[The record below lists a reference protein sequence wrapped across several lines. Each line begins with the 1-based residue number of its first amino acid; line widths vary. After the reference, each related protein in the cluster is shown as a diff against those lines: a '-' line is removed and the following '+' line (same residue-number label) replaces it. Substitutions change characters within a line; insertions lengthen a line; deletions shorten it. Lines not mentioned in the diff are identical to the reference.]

1 MKSILRVVL
10 WLVPVV
16 LAIIGP
22 STLCG
27 GQNNG
32 RNKKRRTFR
41 LSDGR

>member
-22 STLCG
+22 STPACSYLAPE
-27 GQNNG
+27 NVAL
-32 RNKKRRTFR
+32 T
-41 LSDGR
+41 